1 MTCER
6 PLAGPP
12 CASSLMLAAGCAS
25 GSDGEEPSGGQAAT
39 APSPAPAGGDAEGS
53 LGDATFAAPDQE
65 EELLAGEV
73 PMTPES
79 TSAVGG
85 RPLPRCADDTL
96 TVTTEN
102 RSRAEASTVCIINKI
117 RRRRGTRAL
126 KNNAQLYDAAQKHA
140 NDMVQRKYFSHTSQG
155 GGTGSTA
162 RIKSTGYMSGAD
174 RWQVGENI
182 AWGTGSYSTPAAIV
196 QSWMNSPGHRQ
207 NILRRT
213 YREAGLAIAVGAPVK
228 TRADAGTY
236 AHAFGRR

>member
-1 MTCER
+1 MRATR
-6 PLAGPP
+6 RWSIL
-12 CASSLMLAAGCAS
+12 LLLVMLAAGCAS
-25 GSDGEEPSGGQAAT
+25 GSDGEETGGGQATT
-39 APSPAPAGGDAEGS
+39 APSPAPAGGGAEGS

-65 EELLAGEV
+65 EEILAGEV

-79 TSAVGG
+79 TSAAGG

-102 RSRAEASTVCIINKI
+102 RSRAEAATVCIINKI

-140 NDMVQRKYFSHTSQG
+140 NDMVQRKYFSHVSQ

-213 YREAGLAIAVGAPVK
+213 YREAGLAIAVGAPAK